1 MRKKERQGMI
11 IKISAFPGPR
21 TEQIVANAQA
31 ALSTIEPDGAVHW
44 VHDVHELIKQGVT
57 YTPEVTVN
65 DKVKVTGRVPSIH
78 ELTKWIEE
86 ELPRAVEA

>member
-1 MRKKERQGMI
+1 MI

-31 ALSTIEPDGAVHW
+31 ALSSIEPEGAVEW
-44 VHDVHELIKQGVT
+44 VHDVHELIRQGVT

-65 DKVKVTGRVPSIH
+65 EKIKVTGRVPSIH

-86 ELPRAVEA
+86 ELPRELPV